1 MSNKSKVLQMAS
13 QHSRQLSHPLK
24 KGYSKP
30 NPNSSVNNNDNSFI
44 KDNNAAILQ

>member
-1 MSNKSKVLQMAS
+1 MSNKTKVLQMAS

-30 NPNSSVNNNDNSFI
+30 NPVNNNDSSFI
-44 KDNNAAILQ
+44 KENNAQIL